1 MSFFQGLFIFRIK
14 TDVLSFFTDVRRL
27 WARTYT
33 PSDQDIL
40 RARLRTIGISET
52 IFDVGSLIYRMFD
65 VGGQR
70 SERKKWIHVF
80 DNCQAILF
88 LVAISAYDSVL
99 IEDRNGV
106 RIPFHRV
113 VKLILTLQ
121 QNQMEEALMLF
132 ENIVNVSIY
141 AMTTSRDL
149 C

>member
-1 MSFFQGLFIFRIK
+1 
-14 TDVLSFFTDVRRL
+14 
-27 WARTYT
+27 
-33 PSDQDIL
+33 
-40 RARLRTIGISET
+40 
-52 IFDVGSLIYRMFD
+52 MFD

-106 RIPFHRV
+106 SAVSLWYCMTI
-113 VKLILTLQ
+113 LISQ

-132 ENIVNVSIY
+132 ENIVNVSI
-141 AMTTSRDL
+141 SRATRYRISN
-149 C
+149 